1 MKGVTT
7 QFLCL
12 QSTKLPNTQ
21 GFTTM
26 LRVVVKPQ
34 TSQYPFDLLLQVT
47 SGHAQLAHHLHTALS
62 DFARR

>member
-26 LRVVVKPQ
+26 LQVVVKPQ
-34 TSQYPFDLLLQVT
+34 TSQYPLTYFFKSRLDM
-47 SGHAQLAHHLHTALS
+47 LS
-62 DFARR
+62 